1 MSQFLVED
9 LRKDSNISD
18 DCKDSIEDPVETHKK
33 RIKKLEESIE
43 ILNETISRLLK
54 TIENQQKAID
64 GLQKYIASFF

>member
-1 MSQFLVED
+1 MSQFLVKD
-9 LRKDSNISD
+9 LRRDSDNP
-18 DCKDSIEDPVETHKK
+18 DSGEEPIVDPVEDHEK

-64 GLQKYIASFF
+64 GLQKYIAGFF